1 MITSK
6 HLKTCIDACNK
17 CVTACEH
24 CAASCLRE
32 PDINMMVRC
41 IELDRDCADMCRL
54 AVQLMSRGSAY
65 AARFC
70 ARWQR
75 FVRRVVM
82 NVPSTK
88 RSIVSSA
95 PRSVMR
101 AHKNAGTWRRPSRAG
116 ERQSA
121 LSLLSN

>member
-6 HLKTCIDACNK
+6 HLETCIDACNK

-65 AARFC
+65 AAKFC
-70 ARWQR
+70 ALCAEICQACGDECA
-75 FVRRVVM
+75 
-82 NVPSTK
+82 K
-88 RSIVSSA
+88 
-95 PRSVMR
+95 
-101 AHKNAGTWRRPSRAG
+101 HQSRAL
-116 ERQSA
+116 SA
-121 LSLLSN
+121 VR